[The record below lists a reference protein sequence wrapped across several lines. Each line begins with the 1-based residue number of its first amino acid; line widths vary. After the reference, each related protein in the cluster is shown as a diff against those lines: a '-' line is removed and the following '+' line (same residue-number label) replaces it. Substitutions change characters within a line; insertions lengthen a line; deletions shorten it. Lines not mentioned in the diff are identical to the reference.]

1 MNFRNKEEQQAG
13 SSGTSAH
20 RKLTH
25 SGSVEAFTTHHAV
38 NCRMLL
44 FTCVKVDRS
53 FLQAGWWIKLQIFAC
68 SVLEQ
73 KIHCERCDTERPCLQ
88 NIMCPAKESH
98 IQSIRPHTQQCNP
111 VVIVI
116 SEHDKCMTD
125 SAPKSLISWEDF
137 LSIIHANL
145 CCQGE
150 MEVLCETKPNWI
162 ASTWH
167 RGVAG
172 GVVWSLC
179 LNGAWHWTSLHP
191 WSISTDPFVLT
202 IDWLDTAV
210 FWKVG
215 CNSLLEHVS
224 SNDGSKLDAFWIK
237 GCRHAINPGLFKG
250 KTLSKKQKLNSS
262 AKQCCTSA
270 NVCNKHFELVQ
281 FSKFATWFASFFLCF
296 WGLILRFKC
305 QWILKA
311 EMNFFA
317 FVHC

>member
-13 SSGTSAH
+13 SSGTSAY

-44 FTCVKVDRS
+44 LTCVKVDRS

-73 KIHCERCDTERPCLQ
+73 KIHCERCDTEQPCLQ

-98 IQSIRPHTQQCNP
+98 IQSIRPHTQQCNH
-111 VVIVI
+111 VAIVI
-116 SEHDKCMTD
+116 SEHDKCMTE
-125 SAPKSLISWEDF
+125 SAPKQSWF
-137 LSIIHANL
+137 LGRIF
-145 CCQGE
+145 CQSSMPIYVIRE
-150 MEVLCETKPNWI
+150 KWRCSVKPNWI

-179 LNGAWHWTSLHP
+179 LNGAWHWTSLHL

-202 IDWLDTAV
+202 IDWKGNIFFV
-210 FWKVG
+210 
-215 CNSLLEHVS
+215 VS
-224 SNDGSKLDAFWIK
+224 SNPIISPSKIIF
-237 GCRHAINPGLFKG
+237 
-250 KTLSKKQKLNSS
+250 SKSFSS
-262 AKQCCTSA
+262 AKVRRGCTI
-270 NVCNKHFELVQ
+270 E
-281 FSKFATWFASFFLCF
+281 
-296 WGLILRFKC
+296 
-305 QWILKA
+305 
-311 EMNFFA
+311 E
-317 FVHC
+317 